1 MTEAEGHHK
10 MNSAAVS
17 FFLELIQIFKRFDLD
32 KNWKCIGSL

>member
-17 FFLELIQIFKRFDLD
+17 HFLELIEIFKRFDL
-32 KNWKCIGSL
+32 NEN